1 MRFGFVVLLAVKRG
15 GTSVAPM
22 DGLAHSLAVAS
33 CGLEATEIAELSA
46 MYDLYAVKRTDH
58 VITEAEARGLWRLL
72 GVMVPEPMQESK
84 SGHLVTRNLFLV
96 RSGDYLQGARVD
108 PHHEEAA
115 IFQMLDPPCKG
126 YCTNGHLRK
135 FIESTGLEVQ
145 ETEVNIL
152 TERISSTGDHDGFD
166 RNDFVKYMAAT
177 REARDTAFDSDE
189 EGEKT

>member
-1 MRFGFVVLLAVKRG
+1 MRPGNRVSVLPGVARRLAKVDGGNAPLDLVHDLAVK
-15 GTSVAPM
+15 
-22 DGLAHSLAVAS
+22 
-33 CGLEATEIAELSA
+33 
-46 MYDLYAVKRTDH
+46 
-58 VITEAEARGLWRLL
+58 
-72 GVMVPEPMQESK
+72 VP
-84 SGHLVTRNLFLV
+84 T
-96 RSGDYLQGARVD
+96 
-108 PHHEEAA
+108 AA